1 MGMNEENGFHRLWH
15 LYNEAKKN
23 NCFIYDKSKK
33 MWYTPEH
40 FKEKYG
46 NIKATDSFISR
57 FLEDLV
63 VRDPTSDLHAGQKQ
77 LVEKIDKLRAE
88 ISEELRRLSE
98 FNKTDLKSD
107 QDKQKE

>member
-46 NIKATDSFISR
+46 NIKATDSLISS
-57 FLEDLV
+57 FLDDLV
-63 VRDPTSDLHAGQKQ
+63 VRDPTADLHADQKQ

-88 ISEELRRLSE
+88 IAKELRRLSE
-98 FNKTDLKSD
+98 LNRTGLKSD
-107 QDKQKE
+107 QDRQKE